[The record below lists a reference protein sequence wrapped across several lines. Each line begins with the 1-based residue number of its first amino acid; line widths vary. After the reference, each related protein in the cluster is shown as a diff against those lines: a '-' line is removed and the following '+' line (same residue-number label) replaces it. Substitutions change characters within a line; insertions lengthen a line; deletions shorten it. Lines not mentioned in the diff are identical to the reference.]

1 MSILSDALAALH
13 KPRAPLL
20 HVAVDQ
26 GSGPPVILVHGI
38 ASSSATFHYVI
49 PLIQAGHRVI
59 AIDILGFGESPQPPD
74 AEYTMYEHVDALA
87 ATIHSLHL
95 REPFVLVGHSLGC
108 LITSRFASTHPKVV
122 THLVLVSP
130 PIYLNPMEIGDPKLR
145 KRVSGYLKIYDYLLQ
160 NKDFTVARAAV
171 VSRMLPVQHVL
182 EITEDNWVPFVKSM
196 QHCIEVQTII
206 SDLAHVEVPIDVV
219 YGRFDEFI
227 APGSIAII
235 EKMRGVT
242 VHMVQASDHMIRTPL
257 ARVAAAAINAD
268 PESLAVT

>member
-13 KPRAPLL
+13 RPKAPLL
-20 HVAVDQ
+20 HVAVDE

-49 PLIQAGHRVI
+49 PLIEAGHRVI
-59 AIDILGFGESPQPPD
+59 AIDILGFGESPRPPD
-74 AEYTMYEHVDALA
+74 AEYTMHEHVDALA

-108 LITSRFASTHPKVV
+108 LITSRFASTHAKVV

-145 KRVSGYLKIYDYLLQ
+145 KRVSGYLKIYDYLL
-160 NKDFTVARAAV
+160 
-171 VSRMLPVQHVL
+171 
-182 EITEDNWVPFVKSM
+182 VPFVKSM

-242 VHMVQASDHMIRTPL
+242 VHMVQAADHMIRMPL
-257 ARVAAAAINAD
+257 ARVVAAAINTA
-268 PESLAVT
+268 PASLVVT